1 MKIFKIS
8 KLSDTKE
15 GYNYGVSFL
24 KTEETQNYFN
34 NYANILGKI
43 SDKKYDLALKV
54 WRVTKKVKNYLLAEE
69 EKIEG
74 AEKNVQIPV
83 KDITDITEGLKLKPY
98 LYQEEIIKFC
108 TEREKTLIV
117 CPCGAGKTLIGIGTY
132 NLAVKLGKVSGPCMV
147 VVKAS
152 LKQQWAREVEKFSSY
167 KPCVIQTMSQLKKDS
182 NAFLE
187 QFSGAD
193 IFIVNYEQ
201 LRDLDIRSKLKQKKF
216 EFIFADEI
224 QMTKDDTTK
233 RAKALAEFSG
243 AKYTIGATA
252 TPVQKNP
259 MDIFG
264 IFKFINPSLFP
275 KKGAFGERYVKW
287 MTFGEYIKKP
297 IGAKN
302 QEELNDKLSPW
313 MVVKTKQD
321 ISSQLPSLIV
331 LQRTTKFTPKQQ
343 KKSDQLLQLLKD
355 TKEEERKISANLAKL
370 GAKTSAE
377 LKKAEADIMMYQ
389 TFAQEIANDE
399 LLLAASDN
407 NLSKAFI
414 TGDKSPKT
422 EMLIDLIKEII
433 DSGEKVAVFSRFKRY
448 QSVLISRIKQER
460 ELSDIKIATVNGSMS
475 DKQRYQEIYEKF
487 EEGDHQIL
495 LMTEA
500 AAEGVNLRNCGYLV
514 ELDLAQ
520 SYAIQTQRHGR
531 IERADSVHRTVYVY
545 QLLVENSYD
554 DIALKIVS
562 KKEKLDQ
569 TIIKGEAV
577 EEEEW

>member
-1 MKIFKIS
+1 MKLFVILKV
-8 KLSDTKE
+8 LDNQD
-15 GYNYGVSFL
+15 GYNYGVAFSNID
-24 KTEETQNYFN
+24 KKYFGQF
-34 NYANILGKI
+34 ASILGRI
-43 SDKKYDLALKV
+43 SDKKYDFNCNTWLV
-54 WRVTKKVKNYLLAEE
+54 KKETVDYLLTVE
-69 EKIEG
+69 EKFNDRNQELSQLV
-74 AEKNVQIPV
+74 ETV
-83 KDITDITEGLKLKPY
+83 DITEGLKLKPY
-98 LYQEEIIKFC
+98 PYQEEIIKFC
-108 TEREKTLIV
+108 TEKEKTLIV
-117 CPCGAGKTLIGIGTY
+117 CPCGAGKTLIGIGVY
-132 NLAVKLGKVSGPCMV
+132 NLAVRLGKISGPCMI

-152 LKQQWAREVEKFSSY
+152 LKQQWSKEVEKFSSY
-167 KPCVIQTMSQLKKDS
+167 KPCIIQTMSQLKRDKK
-182 NAFLE
+182 AFAA
-187 QFSGAD
+187 QFSCAD

-201 LRDLDIRSKLKQKKF
+201 LRDLDIRTKLKKKNF

-224 QMTKDDTTK
+224 QMVKDDKTK

-264 IFKFINPSLFP
+264 IFKFINPALFP

-287 MTFGEYIKKP
+287 ITFGEYIKKP
-297 IGAKN
+297 VGAKN

-313 MVVKTKQD
+313 MVVKTKQE

-343 KKSDQLLQLLKD
+343 RKSDQLLQLLKES
-355 TKEEERKISANLAKL
+355 KEEERKIAAHLAKV

-399 LLLAASDN
+399 LLLAESDN

-433 DSGEKVAVFSRFKRY
+433 DSGEKVAIFSRFKRY
-448 QSVLISRIKQER
+448 QPILISRIKQEK
-460 ELSDIKIATVNGSMS
+460 ELSDIKIAIVNGSMS

-487 EEGDHQIL
+487 EEGDYQIL

-520 SYAIQTQRHGR
+520 SYAVQTQRHGR

-569 TIIKGEAV
+569 TIIKGEAI
-577 EEEEW
+577 EEEPW

>member
-1 MKIFKIS
+1 MKLFVIS
-8 KLSDTKE
+8 KVLDNQD
-15 GYNYGVSFL
+15 GYNYGVAFSNID
-24 KTEETQNYFN
+24 KKYFGQF
-34 NYANILGKI
+34 ASILGRI
-43 SDKKYDLALKV
+43 SDKKYDFNYNAWLV
-54 WRVTKKVKNYLLAEE
+54 KKETVDYLLTV
-69 EKIEG
+69 EKKFNDRNQELSQLV
-74 AEKNVQIPV
+74 ETV
-83 KDITDITEGLKLKPY
+83 DITEGLKLKPY
-98 LYQEEIIKFC
+98 PYQEEIIKFC
-108 TEREKTLIV
+108 AEKEKTLIV
-117 CPCGAGKTLIGIGTY
+117 CPCGAGKTLIGIGAY
-132 NLAVKLGKVSGPCMV
+132 NLAVRLGKISGPCMI

-152 LKQQWAREVEKFSSY
+152 LKQQWSKEVEKFSSY
-167 KPCVIQTMSQLKKDS
+167 KSCIIQTMSQLKRDKK
-182 NAFLE
+182 AFAA

-201 LRDLDIRSKLKQKKF
+201 LRDLDIRAKLKKKNF

-224 QMTKDDTTK
+224 QMVKDDKTK

-264 IFKFINPSLFP
+264 IFKFINPTLFP

-287 MTFGEYIKKP
+287 ITFGEYIKKP
-297 IGAKN
+297 VGAKN

-313 MVVKTKQD
+313 MVVKTKQE

-343 KKSDQLLQLLKD
+343 RKSDQLLQLLKES
-355 TKEEERKISANLAKL
+355 KEEERKIAAHLAKV

-377 LKKAEADIMMYQ
+377 LKKAESDIMMYQ
-389 TFAQEIANDE
+389 TFAQEMADDE
-399 LLLAASDN
+399 LLLAESDN
-407 NLSKAFI
+407 NLSKAFV

-448 QSVLISRIKQER
+448 QPILISRIKQEK
-460 ELSDIKIATVNGSMS
+460 ELSDIKIAIVNGSMS

-487 EEGDHQIL
+487 EEGDYQIL

-500 AAEGVNLRNCGYLV
+500 AAEGVNLRSCGYLV

-520 SYAIQTQRHGR
+520 SYAVQTQRHGR

-577 EEEEW
+577 EEEPW